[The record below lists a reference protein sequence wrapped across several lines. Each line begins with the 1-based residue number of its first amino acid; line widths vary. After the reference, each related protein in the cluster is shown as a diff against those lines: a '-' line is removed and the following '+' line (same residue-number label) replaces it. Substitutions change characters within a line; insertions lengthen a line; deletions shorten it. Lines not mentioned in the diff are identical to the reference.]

1 MPPNLDYPTLSQALE
16 ASYAAG
22 TSRGLSSGIAMRLE
36 GQRAQQRSAL
46 SGLEAWLPASTDL
59 LAGSPFLQSIPRDE
73 NAPYGRLGRLYGIG
87 RASRRRTPYDITATM
102 LPRLL
107 QGITQSILEGNAEM
121 PQEALA
127 GRAYGRASQSI
138 SEALFNAF
146 REVERHG
153 SRPSQLVVSPRM
165 MPRIFRELAVDPA
178 RFSTE
183 GEISIQGSHG
193 EVTVMPDASL
203 PEGLAY
209 LVDPSQLRMAHQG
222 VHPITASAQL
232 DPSAD
237 EIEVRLAYAAQVI
250 ATNHAA
256 ITKLMLEEQYKVVPP
271 DTTMTNNVLPPR
283 RTAWD
288 RINSD
293 FIGEEA

>member
-1 MPPNLDYPTLSQALE
+1 MPPNLTDYPTLSQALE

-22 TSRGLSSGIAMRLE
+22 TSRGLTSGIAMRLE
-36 GQRAQQRSAL
+36 GERARERALASSL

-59 LAGSPFLQSIPRDE
+59 LAGSPFLASIPRDE
-73 NAPYGRLGRLYGIG
+73 HAPYGRLGRLYGIG
-87 RASRRRTPYDITATM
+87 RASRRRIPYDVTQSM
-102 LPRLL
+102 LPQLL
-107 QGITQSILEGNAEM
+107 QGITTAILDGDPDM

-127 GRAYGRASQSI
+127 GRAYGRTAQSI

-153 SRPSQLVVSPRM
+153 SRPSQLVVSPRL

-193 EVTVMPDASL
+193 EVSVMPDRFL
-203 PEGLAY
+203 PEGTAY

-222 VHPITASAQL
+222 VHPITASAQFV
-232 DPSAD
+232 PHAD

-250 ATNHAA
+250 AKNHAA
-256 ITKLMLEEQYKVVPP
+256 ITKLMLEEVGR
-271 DTTMTNNVLPPR
+271 TNNVLPPR

-288 RINSD
+288 RLLDDSYL
-293 FIGEEA
+293 GEAA